1 MSSNLQAV
9 SAAGVSIWLDDL
21 SRDRLQ
27 SGSLAKLIADSNV
40 VGVTTNPS
48 IFSAAIKGSA
58 LYRSDVL
65 ALKANGQSVVDIVT
79 TLTTADVQA
88 ACDLFLGI
96 YHATGHVDGRVS
108 IEVDPFLAH
117 LTDSTMVQ
125 GRYLW
130 KLVDRPNL
138 LIKVPA
144 TLEGLPAITELTAAG
159 ISVNVTL
166 IFSVDRYEKVIDAY
180 LAGLEARV
188 AKGLSIADIHSVASF
203 FVSRIDSEIDK
214 RLDVISPNS
223 PLRGKSAIA
232 NADLAYET
240 YLKTIAS
247 SRWSDLVK
255 HGANVQRPLWAS
267 TGVKDKLYDST
278 RYVIELVAPDCVNTM
293 PEGTLNEV
301 RDHGIV
307 RGDTIVPAIQG
318 AHAHF
323 ESLKAAGIDFGDV
336 VEFLEKDG
344 VKKFADAWQELL
356 DNVSAVSE

>member
-1 MSSNLQAV
+1 MSLNLQAV
-9 SAAGVSIWLDDL
+9 SDAGVSIWLDDL

-27 SGSLAKLIADSNV
+27 SGSLAKLIADSNI

-58 LYRSDVL
+58 LYRDDVL
-65 ALKANGQSVVDIVT
+65 ALKAQGKSATEIVT
-79 TLTTADVQA
+79 TLTTADVIA
-88 ACDLFLGI
+88 ACDLFLEI
-96 YHATGHVDGRVS
+96 YHATNHVDGRVS

-117 LTDSTMVQ
+117 QTEPTIVQ
-125 GRYLW
+125 GKFLW
-130 KLVDRPNL
+130 SLVNRPNL

-166 IFSVDRYEKVIDAY
+166 IFSVERYDKVIDAY
-180 LAGLEARV
+180 LAGLEQRLA
-188 AKGLSIADIHSVASF
+188 AGLPINDIHSVASF
-203 FVSRIDSEIDK
+203 FVSRIDTEIDK
-214 RLDVISPNS
+214 RLDAASPDS
-223 PLRGKSAIA
+223 PLRGVSAIA
-232 NADLAYET
+232 NADLAYEAFLQSIST
-240 YLKTIAS
+240 P
-247 SRWSDLVK
+247 RWDRLMRQ
-255 HGANVQRPLWAS
+255 GANQQRPLWAS
-267 TGVKDKLYDST
+267 TGVKDKRYDST
-278 RYVIELVAPDCVNTM
+278 RYVIELIAADCVNTM

-307 RGDTIVPAIQG
+307 RGDTIVPAIQV
-318 AHAHF
+318 AHKHF
-323 ESLKAAGIDFGDV
+323 ESLAGAGINFADV